1 MTEAAIGS
9 PPTEIGSF
17 DPCVAETNEPGVL
30 MHFIKRVVREID
42 PNETSSGGLSIGE
55 RCGGG
60 RTCHREATCFGI
72 EFLLR

>member
-1 MTEAAIGS
+1 MTEAAIDS
-9 PPTEIGSF
+9 PPTEIGSS

-30 MHFIKRVVREID
+30 MHLTQSLVREID

-55 RCGGG
+55 MCGGG
-60 RTCHREATCFGI
+60 RTCHRGATSIGI